1 MTPLLNVAGLTKR
14 YGGLLACN
22 EFSLAVMPGSLH
34 ALIGPNGAGKSTA
47 IGLLSGE
54 IVADAGHIRLDGVDI
69 TKVTMP
75 SRVALGLTRSFQIT
89 SVLPHF
95 TALENVAIV
104 AQIRGGHSFRFW
116 GDARGDTR
124 LTGPAGAMLDRVGLG
139 GRATARAEDLA
150 HGEQRQL
157 ELAMALM
164 TGARMLLL
172 DEPMAGLGQTESREM
187 TALLAGL
194 KGSVTILLVEHD
206 MDAVEALADRV
217 SVMVAGRVIA
227 EGGFADMRADAA
239 VRQAYLG
246 EAA

>member
-1 MTPLLNVAGLTKR
+1 MTPLLDAFSLTKR

-22 EFSLAVMPGSLH
+22 DFTLSVMPGSLH

-54 IVADAGHIRLDGVDI
+54 IAADAGQIRLDGADI
-69 TKVTMP
+69 TRIAM
-75 SRVALGLTRSFQIT
+75 SARVQRGLTRSFQIT
-89 SVLPHF
+89 SVLPQF

-104 AQIRGGHSFRFW
+104 AQIRAGHSFRFW
-116 GDARGDTR
+116 GDVRRDRG
-124 LTGPAGAMLDRVGLG
+124 LTDPAHAMLDRVGLG
-139 GRATARAEDLA
+139 ARAATRAEDLA

-172 DEPMAGLGQTESREM
+172 DEPMAGLGQTESRDM
-187 TALLAGL
+187 TALLAAL
-194 KGSVTILLVEHD
+194 KGNVTILLVEHD
-206 MDAVEALADRV
+206 MDAVAALADRV
-217 SVMVAGRVIA
+217 SVMVAGHVIA
-227 EGGFADMRADAA
+227 EGSFAEMQADAT
-239 VRQAYLG
+239 VRLAYLG

>member
-1 MTPLLNVAGLTKR
+1 MTKLLKVSGLTKR
-14 YGGLLACN
+14 YGGLLACDD
-22 EFSLAVMPGSLH
+22 FALSVVPGSLH

-54 IVADAGHIRLDGVDI
+54 IAADAGSIRFDGADI
-69 TKVTMP
+69 TKIAMP
-75 SRVALGLTRSFQIT
+75 ARVKRGLVRSFQIT

-95 TALENVAIV
+95 SALENVALV
-104 AQIRGGHSFRFW
+104 AQIHAGHSFRFW
-116 GDARGDTR
+116 SDARRDR
-124 LTGPAGAMLDRVGLG
+124 NLTDPAHAMLERVGLG
-139 GRATARAEDLA
+139 PRAATQAADLA

-164 TGARMLLL
+164 TGARLLLL

-187 TALLAGL
+187 TELLAAL

-206 MDAVEALADRV
+206 MDAVAALADQV
-217 SVMVAGRVIA
+217 SVMVAGQVIA
-227 EGGFADMRADAA
+227 EGSFASMQANEA
-239 VRQAYLG
+239 VRRAYLG